1 MSFRSSVKLISGK
14 HLNYFPAKF
23 LVLLIVTDLAFILLH
38 LLFYLP
44 NSYSH
49 FFLSQVIWHKKS
61 LLLTQDGGFA
71 EVFQYIKEFWIF
83 LLLTFGY
90 WQRKNLVYLSWALF
104 FGYLL
109 LDDFLSIHEIIGAMI
124 GNFLHFPTV
133 LNLQSSD
140 FGEIIFLATM
150 GIIFLTPIAYNHAQS
165 KYRARK
171 HSNFLI
177 FFLLALIIS
186 AVILDVVHAAL
197 GINPLLDLIFGLLED
212 GSEHVVISL
221 TLAFVYGINWQR
233 AIE

>member
-1 MSFRSSVKLISGK
+1 MNIRSSVKLTSGK

-23 LVLLIVTDLAFILLH
+23 LALLIVTDLAFVLLH

-49 FFLSQVIWHKKS
+49 FFPSEVIWDKKS

-71 EVFQYIKEFWIF
+71 EVFQYIKELWIAV
-83 LLLTFGY
+83 LLTIGY
-90 WQRKNLVYLSWALF
+90 WQRKNLVFFSWALF
-104 FGYLL
+104 FSYLL
-109 LDDFLSIHEIIGAMI
+109 LDDFLSIHEIVGAMI
-124 GNFLHFPTV
+124 GNLLHFPSI

-140 FGEIIFLATM
+140 FGEIVFLATV
-150 GIIFLTPIAYNHAQS
+150 GIIFLMSIAYSHVQS
-165 KYRARK
+165 KYRDRK

-177 FFLLALIIS
+177 FFILALAIPAI
-186 AVILDVVHAAL
+186 ILDVVHAAL

-212 GSEHVVISL
+212 GGEHVVMSL